1 MKEQNQLE
9 GQEAEMRYKSQM
21 EKIKKKGRADSRD
34 KSEKDRGTEMKPGTE
49 KAMFAEEKSE
59 EEMEQELETLLNQ
72 PQEQKKKRRSPL
84 AAVKNIR
91 NWSPKKKKCGA
102 AVLAVAAAV
111 LVLRALA
118 GGKSSAPAV
127 ASMPLERGDVVSTLS
142 LTGPISGTDSADV
155 VSNLHAEVLE
165 IRVKEGDRVEKGQV
179 LAVLDRTDAQKEVDI
194 AQNSYELAVSEY
206 NENIRDT
213 RNGYEK
219 AVHCRI
225 NARNGADLIKIMTT
239 GGVFSQ
245 GDKATPHSH
254 FSQEEIRAAVEEAEN
269 MGSYV
274 STHAQAT
281 RGIKMALKN
290 GVKCIE
296 HGFYLDEECI
306 ELMVKNDC
314 YLVPTLA
321 IMHASKLYF
330 QEKEGVLPYLKEKT
344 EKSYEAHYRSLEM
357 ARKAR
362 ITVGVGCDFL
372 GDAAFGCPYSEA
384 TLELERLCVAGY
396 TPMEVITMAT
406 KVNARLLQME
416 DQLGTLETG
425 KLADVLLVEGRPDE
439 DIRVLRRSDHVKLV
453 VQDGR
458 IVKNAMPHT
467 AKA

>member
-1 MKEQNQLE
+1 MIVL
-9 GQEAEMRYKSQM
+9 
-21 EKIKKKGRADSRD
+21 KGRVLDGNGGAPL
-34 KSEKDRGTEMKPGTE
+34 EKGAVVLEDNRIRLVCRQSQLPDDP
-49 KAMFAEEKSE
+49 AAEVY
-59 EEMEQELETLLNQ
+59 ELENGTIMPGLIDAHVHMGWGSATAVDWISMT
-72 PQEQKKKRRSPL
+72 PQLSM
-84 AAVKNIR
+84 A
-91 NWSPKKKKCGA
+91 
-102 AVLAVAAAV
+102 
-111 LVLRALA
+111 RALRDMA
-118 GGKSSAPAV
+118 QLRQQGYTAFRDLGSDVLLMRPAV
-127 ASMPLERGDVVSTLS
+127 AEGLLDVPRIFGAGRIISQIGGHGDVYQKLS
-142 LTGPISGTDSADV
+142 LEASQRAYSPAFIVNGVD
-155 VSNLHAEVLE
+155 EV
-165 IRVKEGDRVEKGQV
+165 RR
-179 LAVLDRTDAQKEVDI
+179 A
-194 AQNSYELAVSEY
+194 
-206 NENIRDT
+206 
-213 RNGYEK
+213 
-219 AVHCRI
+219 CRI

-330 QEKEGVLPYLKEKT
+330 QGKEGVLPYLKEKT

-372 GDAAFGCPYSEA
+372 GDAAFGCSYSEA

-416 DQLGTLETG
+416 DQLGTLESG
-425 KLADVLLVEGRPDE
+425 KLADVLLVDGKPDE

-453 VQDGR
+453 IQDGR

>member
-1 MKEQNQLE
+1 MIVL
-9 GQEAEMRYKSQM
+9 
-21 EKIKKKGRADSRD
+21 KGRVLDGNGGAPIEKGAVVLEDDRIRLVCRQ
-34 KSEKDRGTEMKPGTE
+34 SELPDDPT
-49 KAMFAEEKSE
+49 AEVY
-59 EEMEQELETLLNQ
+59 ELEDGTIMPGLIDAHVHMGWGSATAVDWISMT
-72 PQEQKKKRRSPL
+72 PQLSM
-84 AAVKNIR
+84 A
-91 NWSPKKKKCGA
+91 
-102 AVLAVAAAV
+102 
-111 LVLRALA
+111 RALRDMA
-118 GGKSSAPAV
+118 QLRQQGYTAFRDLGSDVLLMRPAV
-127 ASMPLERGDVVSTLS
+127 AEGLLDVPRIFGAGRIISQIGGHGDVYQKLS
-142 LTGPISGTDSADV
+142 LEASQRAYSPAFIVNGVD
-155 VSNLHAEVLE
+155 EV
-165 IRVKEGDRVEKGQV
+165 RR
-179 LAVLDRTDAQKEVDI
+179 A
-194 AQNSYELAVSEY
+194 
-206 NENIRDT
+206 
-213 RNGYEK
+213 
-219 AVHCRI
+219 CRI

-330 QEKEGVLPYLKEKT
+330 QGKEGVLPYLKEKT
-344 EKSYEAHYRSLEM
+344 ERSYEAHYRSLEM
-357 ARKAR
+357 ARKAH

-372 GDAAFGCPYSEA
+372 GDAAFGCSYSEA

>member
-1 MKEQNQLE
+1 MIVL
-9 GQEAEMRYKSQM
+9 
-21 EKIKKKGRADSRD
+21 KGRVLDGNGGAPIEKGAVVLEDDRIRLVCRQ
-34 KSEKDRGTEMKPGTE
+34 SELPDDPT
-49 KAMFAEEKSE
+49 AEVY
-59 EEMEQELETLLNQ
+59 ELEDGTIMPGLIDAHVHMGWGSATAVDWISMT
-72 PQEQKKKRRSPL
+72 PQLSM
-84 AAVKNIR
+84 A
-91 NWSPKKKKCGA
+91 
-102 AVLAVAAAV
+102 
-111 LVLRALA
+111 RALRDMA
-118 GGKSSAPAV
+118 QLRQQGYTAFRDLGSDVLLMRPAV
-127 ASMPLERGDVVSTLS
+127 AEGLLDVPRIFGAGRIISQIGGHGDVYQKLS
-142 LTGPISGTDSADV
+142 LEASQRAYSPAFIVNGVD
-155 VSNLHAEVLE
+155 EV
-165 IRVKEGDRVEKGQV
+165 RR
-179 LAVLDRTDAQKEVDI
+179 A
-194 AQNSYELAVSEY
+194 
-206 NENIRDT
+206 
-213 RNGYEK
+213 
-219 AVHCRI
+219 CRI

-330 QEKEGVLPYLKEKT
+330 QGKEGVLPYLKEKT
-344 EKSYEAHYRSLEM
+344 ERSYEAHYRSLEM

-372 GDAAFGCPYSEA
+372 GDAAFGCSYSEA

-416 DQLGTLETG
+416 DQLGTLESG
-425 KLADVLLVEGRPDE
+425 KLADVLLVDGKPDE

-453 VQDGR
+453 IQDGR

>member
-1 MKEQNQLE
+1 MIVL
-9 GQEAEMRYKSQM
+9 
-21 EKIKKKGRADSRD
+21 KGRVLDGNGGAPIEKGAVVLEDNRIRLVCQQSELPDDS
-34 KSEKDRGTEMKPGTE
+34 T
-49 KAMFAEEKSE
+49 AEVY
-59 EEMEQELETLLNQ
+59 ELENGTIMPGLIDAHVHMGWGSATAVDWISMT
-72 PQEQKKKRRSPL
+72 PQLSM
-84 AAVKNIR
+84 A
-91 NWSPKKKKCGA
+91 
-102 AVLAVAAAV
+102 
-111 LVLRALA
+111 RALRDMA
-118 GGKSSAPAV
+118 QLRQQGYTAFRDLGSDVLLMRPAV
-127 ASMPLERGDVVSTLS
+127 AEGLLDVPRIFGAGRIISQIGGHGDVYQKLS
-142 LTGPISGTDSADV
+142 LEASQRAYSPAFIVNGVD
-155 VSNLHAEVLE
+155 EV
-165 IRVKEGDRVEKGQV
+165 RR
-179 LAVLDRTDAQKEVDI
+179 A
-194 AQNSYELAVSEY
+194 
-206 NENIRDT
+206 
-213 RNGYEK
+213 
-219 AVHCRI
+219 CRI

-314 YLVPTLA
+314 YLVQTLA

-330 QEKEGVLPYLKEKT
+330 QGKEGVLPYLKEKT

-357 ARKAR
+357 ARKAH

-416 DQLGTLETG
+416 DQLGTLESG
-425 KLADVLLVEGRPDE
+425 KLADVLLVDGKPDE

-453 VQDGR
+453 IQDGR

>member
-1 MKEQNQLE
+1 VVDGNGGAPIEKGAVVLEDNRIRLVCRQNQLPDDPT
-9 GQEAEMRYKSQM
+9 AEVY
-21 EKIKKKGRADSRD
+21 
-34 KSEKDRGTEMKPGTE
+34 
-49 KAMFAEEKSE
+49 
-59 EEMEQELETLLNQ
+59 ELEDGTIMPGLIDAHVHMGWGSATAVDWISMT
-72 PQEQKKKRRSPL
+72 PQLSM
-84 AAVKNIR
+84 A
-91 NWSPKKKKCGA
+91 
-102 AVLAVAAAV
+102 
-111 LVLRALA
+111 RALRDMA
-118 GGKSSAPAV
+118 QLRQQGYTAFRDLGSDVLLMRPAV
-127 ASMPLERGDVVSTLS
+127 AEGLLDVPRIFGAGRIISQIGGHGDVYQKLS
-142 LTGPISGTDSADV
+142 LEASQRAYSPAFIVNGVD
-155 VSNLHAEVLE
+155 EV
-165 IRVKEGDRVEKGQV
+165 RR
-179 LAVLDRTDAQKEVDI
+179 A
-194 AQNSYELAVSEY
+194 
-206 NENIRDT
+206 
-213 RNGYEK
+213 
-219 AVHCRI
+219 CRI

-330 QEKEGVLPYLKEKT
+330 QGKEGVLPYLKEKT
-344 EKSYEAHYRSLEM
+344 ERSYEAHYRSLEM
-357 ARKAR
+357 ARKAH

-439 DIRVLRRSDHVKLV
+439 DIRVVRGSDHVKLV

-458 IVKNAMPHT
+458 IVKNAMPHR

>member
-1 MKEQNQLE
+1 MIVL
-9 GQEAEMRYKSQM
+9 
-21 EKIKKKGRADSRD
+21 KGRVLDGNGGAPIEKGAVVLEDNRIRLVCRQ
-34 KSEKDRGTEMKPGTE
+34 SELPDNPT
-49 KAMFAEEKSE
+49 AEVY
-59 EEMEQELETLLNQ
+59 ELEDGTIMPGLIDAHVHMGWGSATAVDWISMT
-72 PQEQKKKRRSPL
+72 PQLSM
-84 AAVKNIR
+84 A
-91 NWSPKKKKCGA
+91 
-102 AVLAVAAAV
+102 
-111 LVLRALA
+111 RALRDMA
-118 GGKSSAPAV
+118 QLRQQGYTAFRDLGSDVLLMRPAV
-127 ASMPLERGDVVSTLS
+127 AEGLLDVPRIFGAGRIISQIGGHGDVYQKLS
-142 LTGPISGTDSADV
+142 LEASQRAYSPAFIVNGVD
-155 VSNLHAEVLE
+155 EV
-165 IRVKEGDRVEKGQV
+165 RR
-179 LAVLDRTDAQKEVDI
+179 A
-194 AQNSYELAVSEY
+194 
-206 NENIRDT
+206 
-213 RNGYEK
+213 
-219 AVHCRI
+219 CRI

-330 QEKEGVLPYLKEKT
+330 QGKEGVLPYLKEKT

-372 GDAAFGCPYSEA
+372 GDAAFGCSYSEA

-416 DQLGTLETG
+416 DQLGTLESG
-425 KLADVLLVEGRPDE
+425 KLADVLLVDGKPDE

-453 VQDGR
+453 IQDGR

>member
-1 MKEQNQLE
+1 MIVL
-9 GQEAEMRYKSQM
+9 
-21 EKIKKKGRADSRD
+21 KGRVLDGNGGAPIEKGAVVLEDNRIRLVCRQ
-34 KSEKDRGTEMKPGTE
+34 SELPDDPT
-49 KAMFAEEKSE
+49 AEVY
-59 EEMEQELETLLNQ
+59 ELEDGTIMPGLIDAHVHMGWGSATAVDWISMT
-72 PQEQKKKRRSPL
+72 PQLSM
-84 AAVKNIR
+84 A
-91 NWSPKKKKCGA
+91 
-102 AVLAVAAAV
+102 
-111 LVLRALA
+111 RALRDMA
-118 GGKSSAPAV
+118 QLRQQGYTAFRDLGSDVLLMRPAV
-127 ASMPLERGDVVSTLS
+127 AEGLLDVPRIFGAGRIISQIGGHGDVYQKLS
-142 LTGPISGTDSADV
+142 LEASQRAYSPAFIVNGVD
-155 VSNLHAEVLE
+155 EV
-165 IRVKEGDRVEKGQV
+165 RR
-179 LAVLDRTDAQKEVDI
+179 A
-194 AQNSYELAVSEY
+194 
-206 NENIRDT
+206 
-213 RNGYEK
+213 
-219 AVHCRI
+219 CRI

-330 QEKEGVLPYLKEKT
+330 QGKEGVLPYLKEKT
-344 EKSYEAHYRSLEM
+344 ERSYEAHYRSLEM
-357 ARKAR
+357 ARKAH
-362 ITVGVGCDFL
+362 ITMGVGCDFL

-396 TPMEVITMAT
+396 MPMEVITMAT

-458 IVKNAMPHT
+458 IVKNAMQHT

>member
-1 MKEQNQLE
+1 MIVL
-9 GQEAEMRYKSQM
+9 
-21 EKIKKKGRADSRD
+21 KGRVLDGNGGAPIEKGAVVLEDNRIRLVCQQSELPDDS
-34 KSEKDRGTEMKPGTE
+34 T
-49 KAMFAEEKSE
+49 AEVY
-59 EEMEQELETLLNQ
+59 ELENGTIMPGLIDAHVHMGWGSATAVDWISMT
-72 PQEQKKKRRSPL
+72 PQLSM
-84 AAVKNIR
+84 A
-91 NWSPKKKKCGA
+91 
-102 AVLAVAAAV
+102 
-111 LVLRALA
+111 RALRDMA
-118 GGKSSAPAV
+118 QLRQQGYTAFRDLGSDVLLMRPAV
-127 ASMPLERGDVVSTLS
+127 AEGLLDVPRIFGAGRIISQIGGHGDVYQKLS
-142 LTGPISGTDSADV
+142 LEASQRAYSPAFIVNGVD
-155 VSNLHAEVLE
+155 EV
-165 IRVKEGDRVEKGQV
+165 RR
-179 LAVLDRTDAQKEVDI
+179 A
-194 AQNSYELAVSEY
+194 
-206 NENIRDT
+206 
-213 RNGYEK
+213 
-219 AVHCRI
+219 CRI

-330 QEKEGVLPYLKEKT
+330 QGKEGVLPYLKEKT

-372 GDAAFGCPYSEA
+372 GDAAFGCSYSEA

-416 DQLGTLETG
+416 DQLGTLESG
-425 KLADVLLVEGRPDE
+425 KLADVLLVDGKPDE

-453 VQDGR
+453 IQDGR

>member
-1 MKEQNQLE
+1 MIVL
-9 GQEAEMRYKSQM
+9 
-21 EKIKKKGRADSRD
+21 KGRVLDGNGGAPI
-34 KSEKDRGTEMKPGTE
+34 EKGAVVLEDNRIRLVCQQSQLPDNPT
-49 KAMFAEEKSE
+49 AEVY
-59 EEMEQELETLLNQ
+59 ELENGTIMPGLIDAHVHMGWGSATAVDWISMT
-72 PQEQKKKRRSPL
+72 PQLSM
-84 AAVKNIR
+84 A
-91 NWSPKKKKCGA
+91 
-102 AVLAVAAAV
+102 
-111 LVLRALA
+111 RALRDMA
-118 GGKSSAPAV
+118 QLRQQGYTAFRDLGSDVLLMRPAV
-127 ASMPLERGDVVSTLS
+127 AEGLLDVPRIFGAGRIISQIGGHGDVYQKLS
-142 LTGPISGTDSADV
+142 LEASQRAYSPAFIVNGVD
-155 VSNLHAEVLE
+155 EV
-165 IRVKEGDRVEKGQV
+165 RR
-179 LAVLDRTDAQKEVDI
+179 A
-194 AQNSYELAVSEY
+194 
-206 NENIRDT
+206 
-213 RNGYEK
+213 
-219 AVHCRI
+219 CRI

-306 ELMVKNDC
+306 ELMVKNGC

-330 QEKEGVLPYLKEKT
+330 QGKEGVLPYLKEKT

-357 ARKAR
+357 ARKAH

>member
-1 MKEQNQLE
+1 MIVL
-9 GQEAEMRYKSQM
+9 
-21 EKIKKKGRADSRD
+21 KGRVLDGNGGAPIEKGAVVLEDNRIRLVCQQ
-34 KSEKDRGTEMKPGTE
+34 SELPDDP
-49 KAMFAEEKSE
+49 AAEVY
-59 EEMEQELETLLNQ
+59 ELENGTIMPGLIDAHVHMGWGSATAVDWISMT
-72 PQEQKKKRRSPL
+72 PQLSM
-84 AAVKNIR
+84 A
-91 NWSPKKKKCGA
+91 
-102 AVLAVAAAV
+102 
-111 LVLRALA
+111 RALRDMA
-118 GGKSSAPAV
+118 QLRQQGYTAFRDLGSDVLLMRPAV
-127 ASMPLERGDVVSTLS
+127 AEGLLDVPRIFGAGRIISQIGGHGDVYQKLS
-142 LTGPISGTDSADV
+142 LEASQRAYSPAFIVNG
-155 VSNLHAEVLE
+155 
-165 IRVKEGDRVEKGQV
+165 
-179 LAVLDRTDAQKEVDI
+179 VDE
-194 AQNSYELAVSEY
+194 ARRA
-206 NENIRDT
+206 
-213 RNGYEK
+213 
-219 AVHCRI
+219 CRI

-330 QEKEGVLPYLKEKT
+330 QGKEGVLPYLKEKT

-372 GDAAFGCPYSEA
+372 GDAAFGCSYSEA

-416 DQLGTLETG
+416 DQLGTLESG
-425 KLADVLLVEGRPDE
+425 KLADVLLVDGKPDE

-453 VQDGR
+453 IQDGR

>member
-1 MKEQNQLE
+1 MIVL
-9 GQEAEMRYKSQM
+9 
-21 EKIKKKGRADSRD
+21 KGRVLDGNGGA
-34 KSEKDRGTEMKPGTE
+34 PTE
-49 KAMFAEEKSE
+49 KGAVVLEDDRIRLVCRQSELPDDPTAEVY
-59 EEMEQELETLLNQ
+59 ELEDGTIMPGLIDAHVHMGWGSATAVDWISMT
-72 PQEQKKKRRSPL
+72 PQLSM
-84 AAVKNIR
+84 A
-91 NWSPKKKKCGA
+91 
-102 AVLAVAAAV
+102 
-111 LVLRALA
+111 RALRDMA
-118 GGKSSAPAV
+118 QLRQQGYTAFRDLGSDVLLMRPAV
-127 ASMPLERGDVVSTLS
+127 AEGLLDVPRIFGAGRIISQIGGHGDVYQKLS
-142 LTGPISGTDSADV
+142 LEASQRAYSPAFIVNGVD
-155 VSNLHAEVLE
+155 EV
-165 IRVKEGDRVEKGQV
+165 RR
-179 LAVLDRTDAQKEVDI
+179 A
-194 AQNSYELAVSEY
+194 
-206 NENIRDT
+206 
-213 RNGYEK
+213 
-219 AVHCRI
+219 CRI

-330 QEKEGVLPYLKEKT
+330 QGKEGVLPYLKEKT

-357 ARKAR
+357 ARKAH

-467 AKA
+467 AEA

>member
-1 MKEQNQLE
+1 MIVL
-9 GQEAEMRYKSQM
+9 
-21 EKIKKKGRADSRD
+21 KGRVLDGNGGAPI
-34 KSEKDRGTEMKPGTE
+34 EKGAVVLEDNRIRLACRQSQLPDDP
-49 KAMFAEEKSE
+49 AAEVY
-59 EEMEQELETLLNQ
+59 ELENGTIMPGLIDAHVHMGWGSATAVDWISMT
-72 PQEQKKKRRSPL
+72 PQLSM
-84 AAVKNIR
+84 A
-91 NWSPKKKKCGA
+91 
-102 AVLAVAAAV
+102 
-111 LVLRALA
+111 RALRDMA
-118 GGKSSAPAV
+118 QLRQQGYTAFRDLGSDVLLMRPAV
-127 ASMPLERGDVVSTLS
+127 AEGLLDVPRIFGAGRIISQIGGHGDVYQKLS
-142 LTGPISGTDSADV
+142 LEASQRAYSPAFIVNGVD
-155 VSNLHAEVLE
+155 EV
-165 IRVKEGDRVEKGQV
+165 RR
-179 LAVLDRTDAQKEVDI
+179 A
-194 AQNSYELAVSEY
+194 
-206 NENIRDT
+206 
-213 RNGYEK
+213 
-219 AVHCRI
+219 CRI

-330 QEKEGVLPYLKEKT
+330 QGKEGVLPYLKEKT

-372 GDAAFGCPYSEA
+372 GDAAFGCSYSEA

-416 DQLGTLETG
+416 DQLGTLESG
-425 KLADVLLVEGRPDE
+425 KLADVLLVDGKPDE

-453 VQDGR
+453 IQDGR

>member
-1 MKEQNQLE
+1 MIVL
-9 GQEAEMRYKSQM
+9 
-21 EKIKKKGRADSRD
+21 KGRVLDGNGGAPIEKGAVVLEDDRIRLVCRQ
-34 KSEKDRGTEMKPGTE
+34 SELPDDPT
-49 KAMFAEEKSE
+49 AEVY
-59 EEMEQELETLLNQ
+59 ELEDGTIMPGLIDAHVHMGWGSATAVDWISMT
-72 PQEQKKKRRSPL
+72 PQLSM
-84 AAVKNIR
+84 A
-91 NWSPKKKKCGA
+91 
-102 AVLAVAAAV
+102 
-111 LVLRALA
+111 RALRDMA
-118 GGKSSAPAV
+118 QLRQQGYTAFRDLGSDVLLMRPAV
-127 ASMPLERGDVVSTLS
+127 AEGLLDVPRIFGAGRIISQIGGHGDVYQKLS
-142 LTGPISGTDSADV
+142 LEASQRAYSPAFIVNGVD
-155 VSNLHAEVLE
+155 EV
-165 IRVKEGDRVEKGQV
+165 RR
-179 LAVLDRTDAQKEVDI
+179 A
-194 AQNSYELAVSEY
+194 
-206 NENIRDT
+206 
-213 RNGYEK
+213 
-219 AVHCRI
+219 CRI

-330 QEKEGVLPYLKEKT
+330 QGKEGVLPYLKEKT
-344 EKSYEAHYRSLEM
+344 ERSYEAHYRSLEM
-357 ARKAR
+357 ARKAH

-372 GDAAFGCPYSEA
+372 GDAAFGCPCSEA

>member
-1 MKEQNQLE
+1 MIVL
-9 GQEAEMRYKSQM
+9 
-21 EKIKKKGRADSRD
+21 KGRVLDGNGGAPIEKGAVVLEDDRIRLVCRQ
-34 KSEKDRGTEMKPGTE
+34 SELPDDPT
-49 KAMFAEEKSE
+49 AEVY
-59 EEMEQELETLLNQ
+59 ELEDGTIMPGLIDAHVHMGWGSATAVDWISMTPQLSMARALRDMAQLRQQGYTAFRDLGSDVLLM
-72 PQEQKKKRRSPL
+72 RS
-84 AAVKNIR
+84 
-91 NWSPKKKKCGA
+91 
-102 AVLAVAAAV
+102 AVAEGLLDV
-111 LVLRALA
+111 PRIFGA
-118 GGKSSAPAV
+118 GRIISQIGGH
-127 ASMPLERGDVVSTLS
+127 GDVYQKLS
-142 LTGPISGTDSADV
+142 LEASQRAYSPAFIVNGVD
-155 VSNLHAEVLE
+155 EV
-165 IRVKEGDRVEKGQV
+165 RR
-179 LAVLDRTDAQKEVDI
+179 A
-194 AQNSYELAVSEY
+194 
-206 NENIRDT
+206 
-213 RNGYEK
+213 
-219 AVHCRI
+219 CRI

-330 QEKEGVLPYLKEKT
+330 QGKEGVLPYLKEKT
-344 EKSYEAHYRSLEM
+344 ERSYEAHYRSLEM
-357 ARKAR
+357 ARKAH

-467 AKA
+467 AEA

>member
-1 MKEQNQLE
+1 MIVLKGRVLDGNGGAPIEKGAVVLEDNRIRLVCRQNQLPDDPT
-9 GQEAEMRYKSQM
+9 AEVY
-21 EKIKKKGRADSRD
+21 
-34 KSEKDRGTEMKPGTE
+34 
-49 KAMFAEEKSE
+49 
-59 EEMEQELETLLNQ
+59 ELEDGTIMPGLIDAHVHMGWGSATAVDWISMT
-72 PQEQKKKRRSPL
+72 PQLSM
-84 AAVKNIR
+84 A
-91 NWSPKKKKCGA
+91 
-102 AVLAVAAAV
+102 
-111 LVLRALA
+111 RALRDMA
-118 GGKSSAPAV
+118 QLRQQGYTAFRDLGSDVLLMRPAV
-127 ASMPLERGDVVSTLS
+127 AEGLLDVPRIFGAGRIISQIGGHGDVYQKLS
-142 LTGPISGTDSADV
+142 LEASQGAYSPAFIVNGVD
-155 VSNLHAEVLE
+155 EV
-165 IRVKEGDRVEKGQV
+165 RR
-179 LAVLDRTDAQKEVDI
+179 A
-194 AQNSYELAVSEY
+194 
-206 NENIRDT
+206 
-213 RNGYEK
+213 
-219 AVHCRI
+219 CRI

-330 QEKEGVLPYLKEKT
+330 QGKEGVLPYLKEKT
-344 EKSYEAHYRSLEM
+344 ERSYEAHYRSLEM
-357 ARKAR
+357 ARKAH

>member
-1 MKEQNQLE
+1 MIVL
-9 GQEAEMRYKSQM
+9 
-21 EKIKKKGRADSRD
+21 KGRVLDGNGGAPIEKGAVVLEDNRIRLVCQQSELPDDS
-34 KSEKDRGTEMKPGTE
+34 T
-49 KAMFAEEKSE
+49 AEVY
-59 EEMEQELETLLNQ
+59 ELENGTIMPGLIDAHVHMGWGSATAVDWISMT
-72 PQEQKKKRRSPL
+72 PQLSM
-84 AAVKNIR
+84 A
-91 NWSPKKKKCGA
+91 
-102 AVLAVAAAV
+102 
-111 LVLRALA
+111 RALRDMA
-118 GGKSSAPAV
+118 QLRQQGYTAFRDLGSDVLLMRPAV
-127 ASMPLERGDVVSTLS
+127 AEGLLDVPRIFGAGRIISQIGGHGDVYQKLS
-142 LTGPISGTDSADV
+142 LEASQRAYSPAFIVNGVD
-155 VSNLHAEVLE
+155 EV
-165 IRVKEGDRVEKGQV
+165 RR
-179 LAVLDRTDAQKEVDI
+179 A
-194 AQNSYELAVSEY
+194 
-206 NENIRDT
+206 
-213 RNGYEK
+213 
-219 AVHCRI
+219 CRI

-357 ARKAR
+357 ARKAH

>member
-1 MKEQNQLE
+1 MIVL
-9 GQEAEMRYKSQM
+9 
-21 EKIKKKGRADSRD
+21 KGRVLDGNGGAPI
-34 KSEKDRGTEMKPGTE
+34 EKGAVVLEDNRIRLVCQQSQLPDDPT
-49 KAMFAEEKSE
+49 AEVY
-59 EEMEQELETLLNQ
+59 ELEDGTIMPGLIDAHVHMGWGSATAVDWISMT
-72 PQEQKKKRRSPL
+72 PQLSM
-84 AAVKNIR
+84 A
-91 NWSPKKKKCGA
+91 
-102 AVLAVAAAV
+102 
-111 LVLRALA
+111 RALRDMA
-118 GGKSSAPAV
+118 QLRQQGYTAFRDLGSDVLLMRPAV
-127 ASMPLERGDVVSTLS
+127 AEGLLDVPRIFGAGRIISQIGGHGDVYQKLS
-142 LTGPISGTDSADV
+142 LEASQRAYSPAFIVNGVD
-155 VSNLHAEVLE
+155 EV
-165 IRVKEGDRVEKGQV
+165 RR
-179 LAVLDRTDAQKEVDI
+179 A
-194 AQNSYELAVSEY
+194 
-206 NENIRDT
+206 
-213 RNGYEK
+213 
-219 AVHCRI
+219 CRI

-330 QEKEGVLPYLKEKT
+330 QGKEGVLPYLKEKT

-357 ARKAR
+357 ARKAH

-384 TLELERLCVAGY
+384 MLELERLCVAGY

-425 KLADVLLVEGRPDE
+425 KLADVLLVDGKPDE

-453 VQDGR
+453 IQDGR

>member
-1 MKEQNQLE
+1 MIVLKGRVLDGNGGAPIEKGAVVLEDNRIRLVCRQNQLPDDPT
-9 GQEAEMRYKSQM
+9 AEVY
-21 EKIKKKGRADSRD
+21 
-34 KSEKDRGTEMKPGTE
+34 
-49 KAMFAEEKSE
+49 
-59 EEMEQELETLLNQ
+59 ELEDGTIMPGLIDAHVHMGWGSATAVDWISMT
-72 PQEQKKKRRSPL
+72 PQLSM
-84 AAVKNIR
+84 A
-91 NWSPKKKKCGA
+91 
-102 AVLAVAAAV
+102 
-111 LVLRALA
+111 RALRDMA
-118 GGKSSAPAV
+118 QLRQQGYTAFRDLGSDVLLMRPAV
-127 ASMPLERGDVVSTLS
+127 AERLLDVPRIFGAGRIISQIGGHGDVYQKLS
-142 LTGPISGTDSADV
+142 LEASQRAYSPAFIVNGVD
-155 VSNLHAEVLE
+155 EV
-165 IRVKEGDRVEKGQV
+165 RR
-179 LAVLDRTDAQKEVDI
+179 A
-194 AQNSYELAVSEY
+194 
-206 NENIRDT
+206 
-213 RNGYEK
+213 
-219 AVHCRI
+219 CRI

-330 QEKEGVLPYLKEKT
+330 QGKEGVLPYLKEKT
-344 EKSYEAHYRSLEM
+344 ERSYEAHYRSLEM
-357 ARKAR
+357 ARKAH

>member
-1 MKEQNQLE
+1 MIVLKGRVLDGNGGAPIEKGAVVLEDNRIRLVCRQNQLPDDPT
-9 GQEAEMRYKSQM
+9 AEVY
-21 EKIKKKGRADSRD
+21 
-34 KSEKDRGTEMKPGTE
+34 
-49 KAMFAEEKSE
+49 
-59 EEMEQELETLLNQ
+59 ELEDGTIMPGLIDAHVHMGWGSATAVDWISMT
-72 PQEQKKKRRSPL
+72 PQLSM
-84 AAVKNIR
+84 A
-91 NWSPKKKKCGA
+91 
-102 AVLAVAAAV
+102 
-111 LVLRALA
+111 RALRDMA
-118 GGKSSAPAV
+118 QLRQQGYTAFRDLGSDVLLMRPAV
-127 ASMPLERGDVVSTLS
+127 AEGLLDVPRIFGAGRIISQIGGHGDVYQKLS
-142 LTGPISGTDSADV
+142 LEASQRAYSPAFIVNGVD
-155 VSNLHAEVLE
+155 EV
-165 IRVKEGDRVEKGQV
+165 RR
-179 LAVLDRTDAQKEVDI
+179 A
-194 AQNSYELAVSEY
+194 
-206 NENIRDT
+206 
-213 RNGYEK
+213 
-219 AVHCRI
+219 CRI

-330 QEKEGVLPYLKEKT
+330 QGKEGVLPYLKEKT
-344 EKSYEAHYRSLEM
+344 ERSYEAHYRSLEM
-357 ARKAR
+357 ARKAH

-467 AKA
+467 AEA

>member
-1 MKEQNQLE
+1 MIVLKGRVLDGNGGAPIEKGAVVLEDNRIRLVCRQNQLPDAP
-9 GQEAEMRYKSQM
+9 GAEVY
-21 EKIKKKGRADSRD
+21 
-34 KSEKDRGTEMKPGTE
+34 
-49 KAMFAEEKSE
+49 
-59 EEMEQELETLLNQ
+59 ELEDGTIMPGLIDAHVHMGWGSATAVDWISMT
-72 PQEQKKKRRSPL
+72 PQLSM
-84 AAVKNIR
+84 A
-91 NWSPKKKKCGA
+91 
-102 AVLAVAAAV
+102 
-111 LVLRALA
+111 RALRDMAQLRQQGYTAFRDLGSDVLLMRPTVAEGLLDVPRIFGA
-118 GGKSSAPAV
+118 GRIISQIGGH
-127 ASMPLERGDVVSTLS
+127 GDVYQKLS
-142 LTGPISGTDSADV
+142 LEASQRAYSPAFIVNGVD
-155 VSNLHAEVLE
+155 EV
-165 IRVKEGDRVEKGQV
+165 RR
-179 LAVLDRTDAQKEVDI
+179 A
-194 AQNSYELAVSEY
+194 
-206 NENIRDT
+206 
-213 RNGYEK
+213 
-219 AVHCRI
+219 CRI

-330 QEKEGVLPYLKEKT
+330 QGKEGVLPYLKEKT
-344 EKSYEAHYRSLEM
+344 ERSYEAHYRSLEM
-357 ARKAR
+357 ARKAH

>member
-1 MKEQNQLE
+1 MIVL
-9 GQEAEMRYKSQM
+9 
-21 EKIKKKGRADSRD
+21 KGRVLDGNGGA
-34 KSEKDRGTEMKPGTE
+34 PTE
-49 KAMFAEEKSE
+49 KGAVVLEDNRIRLVCRQSELPDDPTAEVY
-59 EEMEQELETLLNQ
+59 ELEDGTIMPGLIDAHVHMGWGSATAVDWISMT
-72 PQEQKKKRRSPL
+72 PQLSM
-84 AAVKNIR
+84 A
-91 NWSPKKKKCGA
+91 
-102 AVLAVAAAV
+102 
-111 LVLRALA
+111 RALRDMA
-118 GGKSSAPAV
+118 QLRQQGYTAFRDLGSDVLLMRPAV
-127 ASMPLERGDVVSTLS
+127 AEGLLDVPRIFGAGRIISQIGGHGDVYQKLS
-142 LTGPISGTDSADV
+142 LEASQQAYSPAFIVNGVD
-155 VSNLHAEVLE
+155 EV
-165 IRVKEGDRVEKGQV
+165 RR
-179 LAVLDRTDAQKEVDI
+179 A
-194 AQNSYELAVSEY
+194 
-206 NENIRDT
+206 
-213 RNGYEK
+213 
-219 AVHCRI
+219 CRI

-330 QEKEGVLPYLKEKT
+330 QGKEGVLPYLKEKT
-344 EKSYEAHYRSLEM
+344 ERSYEAHYRSLEM
-357 ARKAR
+357 ARKAH

-372 GDAAFGCPYSEA
+372 GDAAFGCPYSKA

>member
-1 MKEQNQLE
+1 MIVL
-9 GQEAEMRYKSQM
+9 
-21 EKIKKKGRADSRD
+21 KGRVLDGNGGAPI
-34 KSEKDRGTEMKPGTE
+34 EKGAVVLEDNRIRLVCQQSQLPDDPT
-49 KAMFAEEKSE
+49 AEVY
-59 EEMEQELETLLNQ
+59 ELEDGTIMPGLIDAHVHMGWGSATAVDWISMT
-72 PQEQKKKRRSPL
+72 PQLSM
-84 AAVKNIR
+84 A
-91 NWSPKKKKCGA
+91 
-102 AVLAVAAAV
+102 
-111 LVLRALA
+111 RALRDMA
-118 GGKSSAPAV
+118 QLRQQGYTAFRDLGSDVLLMRPAV
-127 ASMPLERGDVVSTLS
+127 AEGLLDVPRIFGAGRIISQIGGHGDVYQKLS
-142 LTGPISGTDSADV
+142 LEASQRAYSPAFIVNGVD
-155 VSNLHAEVLE
+155 EV
-165 IRVKEGDRVEKGQV
+165 RR
-179 LAVLDRTDAQKEVDI
+179 A
-194 AQNSYELAVSEY
+194 
-206 NENIRDT
+206 
-213 RNGYEK
+213 
-219 AVHCRI
+219 CRI

-330 QEKEGVLPYLKEKT
+330 QGKEGVLPYLKEKT

-357 ARKAR
+357 ARKAH

-372 GDAAFGCPYSEA
+372 GDAAFGCSYSEA

-416 DQLGTLETG
+416 DQLGTLESG
-425 KLADVLLVEGRPDE
+425 KLADVLLVDGKPDE

-453 VQDGR
+453 IQDGR

>member
-1 MKEQNQLE
+1 MIVL
-9 GQEAEMRYKSQM
+9 
-21 EKIKKKGRADSRD
+21 KGRVLDGNGGAPI
-34 KSEKDRGTEMKPGTE
+34 EKGAVVLEDNRIRLICRQSQLPDDPT
-49 KAMFAEEKSE
+49 AEVY
-59 EEMEQELETLLNQ
+59 ELEDGTIMPGLIDAHVHMGWGSATAVDWISMTPQLSMARALRDMAQLRQQGYTAFRDLGSDVLLMR
-72 PQEQKKKRRSPL
+72 P
-84 AAVKNIR
+84 
-91 NWSPKKKKCGA
+91 
-102 AVLAVAAAV
+102 AAAEGLLDV
-111 LVLRALA
+111 PRIFGA
-118 GGKSSAPAV
+118 GRIISQIGGH
-127 ASMPLERGDVVSTLS
+127 GDVYQKLS
-142 LTGPISGTDSADV
+142 LEASQRAYSPAFIVNGVD
-155 VSNLHAEVLE
+155 EV
-165 IRVKEGDRVEKGQV
+165 RR
-179 LAVLDRTDAQKEVDI
+179 A
-194 AQNSYELAVSEY
+194 
-206 NENIRDT
+206 
-213 RNGYEK
+213 
-219 AVHCRI
+219 CRI

-330 QEKEGVLPYLKEKT
+330 QGKEGVLPYLKEKT
-344 EKSYEAHYRSLEM
+344 ERSYEAHYRSLEM

-416 DQLGTLETG
+416 DQLGTLESG
-425 KLADVLLVEGRPDE
+425 KLADVLLVDGKPDE

>member
-1 MKEQNQLE
+1 MIVL
-9 GQEAEMRYKSQM
+9 
-21 EKIKKKGRADSRD
+21 KGRVLDGNGGAPI
-34 KSEKDRGTEMKPGTE
+34 EKGAVVLEDDRIRLVCRQSGLPDDPT
-49 KAMFAEEKSE
+49 AEVY
-59 EEMEQELETLLNQ
+59 ELEDGTIMPGLIDAHVHMGWGSATAVDWISMT
-72 PQEQKKKRRSPL
+72 PQLSM
-84 AAVKNIR
+84 A
-91 NWSPKKKKCGA
+91 
-102 AVLAVAAAV
+102 
-111 LVLRALA
+111 RALRDMA
-118 GGKSSAPAV
+118 QLRQQGYTAFRDLGSDVLLMRPAV
-127 ASMPLERGDVVSTLS
+127 AEGLLDVPRIFGAGRIISQIGGHGDVYQKLS
-142 LTGPISGTDSADV
+142 LEASQRAYSPAFIVNGVD
-155 VSNLHAEVLE
+155 EV
-165 IRVKEGDRVEKGQV
+165 RR
-179 LAVLDRTDAQKEVDI
+179 A
-194 AQNSYELAVSEY
+194 
-206 NENIRDT
+206 
-213 RNGYEK
+213 
-219 AVHCRI
+219 CRI

-330 QEKEGVLPYLKEKT
+330 QGKEGVLPYLKEKT
-344 EKSYEAHYRSLEM
+344 ERSYEAHYRSLEM
-357 ARKAR
+357 ARKAH

-372 GDAAFGCPYSEA
+372 RDAAFGCPYSEA

>member
-1 MKEQNQLE
+1 MIVL
-9 GQEAEMRYKSQM
+9 
-21 EKIKKKGRADSRD
+21 KGRVLDGNGGAPIEKGAVVLEDDRIRLVCRQ
-34 KSEKDRGTEMKPGTE
+34 SELPDDPT
-49 KAMFAEEKSE
+49 AEVY
-59 EEMEQELETLLNQ
+59 ELEDGTIMPGLIDAHVHMGWGSATAVDWISMT
-72 PQEQKKKRRSPL
+72 PQLSM
-84 AAVKNIR
+84 A
-91 NWSPKKKKCGA
+91 
-102 AVLAVAAAV
+102 
-111 LVLRALA
+111 RALRDMA
-118 GGKSSAPAV
+118 QLRQQGYTAFRDLGSDVLLMRPAV
-127 ASMPLERGDVVSTLS
+127 AEGLLDVPRIFGAGRIISQIGGHGDVYQKLS
-142 LTGPISGTDSADV
+142 LEASQRAYSPAFIVNGVD
-155 VSNLHAEVLE
+155 EV
-165 IRVKEGDRVEKGQV
+165 RR
-179 LAVLDRTDAQKEVDI
+179 A
-194 AQNSYELAVSEY
+194 
-206 NENIRDT
+206 
-213 RNGYEK
+213 
-219 AVHCRI
+219 CRI

-330 QEKEGVLPYLKEKT
+330 QGKEGVLPYLKEKT
-344 EKSYEAHYRSLEM
+344 ERSYEAHYRSLEM
-357 ARKAR
+357 ARKAH

-384 TLELERLCVAGY
+384 ALELERLCVAGY

>member
-1 MKEQNQLE
+1 MIVL
-9 GQEAEMRYKSQM
+9 
-21 EKIKKKGRADSRD
+21 KGRVLDGNGGAPIEKGAVVLEDDRIRLVCRQ
-34 KSEKDRGTEMKPGTE
+34 SELPDDPT
-49 KAMFAEEKSE
+49 AEVY
-59 EEMEQELETLLNQ
+59 ELEDGTIMPGLIDAHVHMGWGSATAVDWISMT
-72 PQEQKKKRRSPL
+72 PQLSM
-84 AAVKNIR
+84 A
-91 NWSPKKKKCGA
+91 
-102 AVLAVAAAV
+102 
-111 LVLRALA
+111 RALRDMA
-118 GGKSSAPAV
+118 QLRQQGYTAFRDLGSDVLLMRPAV
-127 ASMPLERGDVVSTLS
+127 AEGLLDVPRIFGAGRIISQIGGHGDVYQKLS
-142 LTGPISGTDSADV
+142 LEASQRAYSPAFIVNGVD
-155 VSNLHAEVLE
+155 EV
-165 IRVKEGDRVEKGQV
+165 RR
-179 LAVLDRTDAQKEVDI
+179 A
-194 AQNSYELAVSEY
+194 
-206 NENIRDT
+206 
-213 RNGYEK
+213 
-219 AVHCRI
+219 CRI

-330 QEKEGVLPYLKEKT
+330 QGKEGVLPYLKEKT

-372 GDAAFGCPYSEA
+372 GDAAFGCSYSEA

-416 DQLGTLETG
+416 DQLGTLESG
-425 KLADVLLVEGRPDE
+425 KLADVLLVDGKPDE

-453 VQDGR
+453 IQDGR

>member
-1 MKEQNQLE
+1 MIVL
-9 GQEAEMRYKSQM
+9 
-21 EKIKKKGRADSRD
+21 KGRVLDGNGGA
-34 KSEKDRGTEMKPGTE
+34 PTE
-49 KAMFAEEKSE
+49 KGAVVLEDNRIRLVCRQSELPDDPTAEVY
-59 EEMEQELETLLNQ
+59 ELEDGTIMPGLIDAHVHMGWGSATAVDWISMT
-72 PQEQKKKRRSPL
+72 PQLSM
-84 AAVKNIR
+84 A
-91 NWSPKKKKCGA
+91 
-102 AVLAVAAAV
+102 
-111 LVLRALA
+111 RALRDMA
-118 GGKSSAPAV
+118 QLRQQGYTAFRDLGSDVLLMRPAV
-127 ASMPLERGDVVSTLS
+127 AEGLLDVPRIFGAGRIISQIGGHGDVYQKLS
-142 LTGPISGTDSADV
+142 LEASQRAYSPAFIVNGVD
-155 VSNLHAEVLE
+155 EV
-165 IRVKEGDRVEKGQV
+165 RR
-179 LAVLDRTDAQKEVDI
+179 A
-194 AQNSYELAVSEY
+194 
-206 NENIRDT
+206 
-213 RNGYEK
+213 
-219 AVHCRI
+219 CRI

-330 QEKEGVLPYLKEKT
+330 QGKEGVLPYLKEKT
-344 EKSYEAHYRSLEM
+344 ERSYEAHYRSLEM
-357 ARKAR
+357 ARKAH

-425 KLADVLLVEGRPDE
+425 KLADVLLVEGKPDE

-467 AKA
+467 VKA

>member
-1 MKEQNQLE
+1 MIVL
-9 GQEAEMRYKSQM
+9 
-21 EKIKKKGRADSRD
+21 KGRVLDGNGGAPIEKGAVVLEDDRIRLVCRQ
-34 KSEKDRGTEMKPGTE
+34 SELPDDPT
-49 KAMFAEEKSE
+49 AEVY
-59 EEMEQELETLLNQ
+59 ELEDGTIMPGLIDAHVHMGWGSATAVDWISMT
-72 PQEQKKKRRSPL
+72 PQLSM
-84 AAVKNIR
+84 A
-91 NWSPKKKKCGA
+91 
-102 AVLAVAAAV
+102 
-111 LVLRALA
+111 RALRDMA
-118 GGKSSAPAV
+118 QLRQQGYTAFRDLGSDVLLMRPAV
-127 ASMPLERGDVVSTLS
+127 AEGLLDVPRIFGAGRIISQIGGHGDVYQKLS
-142 LTGPISGTDSADV
+142 LEASQRAYSPAFIVNGVD
-155 VSNLHAEVLE
+155 EV
-165 IRVKEGDRVEKGQV
+165 RR
-179 LAVLDRTDAQKEVDI
+179 A
-194 AQNSYELAVSEY
+194 
-206 NENIRDT
+206 
-213 RNGYEK
+213 
-219 AVHCRI
+219 CRI

-330 QEKEGVLPYLKEKT
+330 QGKEGVLPYLKEKT
-344 EKSYEAHYRSLEM
+344 ERSYEVHYRSLEM
-357 ARKAR
+357 ARKDH

-425 KLADVLLVEGRPDE
+425 KLADVLLVEGKPDE

>member
-1 MKEQNQLE
+1 MIVL
-9 GQEAEMRYKSQM
+9 
-21 EKIKKKGRADSRD
+21 KGRVLDGNGGAPI
-34 KSEKDRGTEMKPGTE
+34 EKGAVVLEDNRIRLVCQQSQLPDDPT
-49 KAMFAEEKSE
+49 AEVY
-59 EEMEQELETLLNQ
+59 ELENGTIMPGLIDAHVHMGWGSATAVDWISMT
-72 PQEQKKKRRSPL
+72 PQLSM
-84 AAVKNIR
+84 A
-91 NWSPKKKKCGA
+91 
-102 AVLAVAAAV
+102 
-111 LVLRALA
+111 RALRDMA
-118 GGKSSAPAV
+118 QLRQQGYTAFRDLGSDVLLMRPAV
-127 ASMPLERGDVVSTLS
+127 AEGLLDVPRIFGAGRIISQIGGHGDVYQKLS
-142 LTGPISGTDSADV
+142 LEASQRAYSPAFIVNGVD
-155 VSNLHAEVLE
+155 EV
-165 IRVKEGDRVEKGQV
+165 RR
-179 LAVLDRTDAQKEVDI
+179 A
-194 AQNSYELAVSEY
+194 
-206 NENIRDT
+206 
-213 RNGYEK
+213 
-219 AVHCRI
+219 CRI

-330 QEKEGVLPYLKEKT
+330 QGKEGVLPYLKEKT

-372 GDAAFGCPYSEA
+372 GDAAFGCSYSEA

-416 DQLGTLETG
+416 DQLGTLESG
-425 KLADVLLVEGRPDE
+425 KLADVLLVDGKPDE

-453 VQDGR
+453 IQDGR

>member
-1 MKEQNQLE
+1 MIVL
-9 GQEAEMRYKSQM
+9 
-21 EKIKKKGRADSRD
+21 KGRVLDGNGGAPIEKGAVVLEDNRIRLVCQQSELPDDS
-34 KSEKDRGTEMKPGTE
+34 T
-49 KAMFAEEKSE
+49 AEVY
-59 EEMEQELETLLNQ
+59 ELENGTIMPGLIDAHVHMGWGSATAVDWISMT
-72 PQEQKKKRRSPL
+72 PQLSM
-84 AAVKNIR
+84 A
-91 NWSPKKKKCGA
+91 
-102 AVLAVAAAV
+102 
-111 LVLRALA
+111 RALRDMA
-118 GGKSSAPAV
+118 QLRQQGYTAFRDLGSDVLLMRPAV
-127 ASMPLERGDVVSTLS
+127 AEGLLDVPRIFGAGRIISQIGGHGDVYQKLS
-142 LTGPISGTDSADV
+142 LEASQRAYSPAFIVNGVD
-155 VSNLHAEVLE
+155 EV
-165 IRVKEGDRVEKGQV
+165 RR
-179 LAVLDRTDAQKEVDI
+179 A
-194 AQNSYELAVSEY
+194 
-206 NENIRDT
+206 
-213 RNGYEK
+213 
-219 AVHCRI
+219 CRI

-330 QEKEGVLPYLKEKT
+330 QGKEGVLPYLKEMT

-357 ARKAR
+357 ARKAH

-416 DQLGTLETG
+416 DQLGTLESG
-425 KLADVLLVEGRPDE
+425 KLADVLLVDGKPDE

-453 VQDGR
+453 IQDGR

>member
-1 MKEQNQLE
+1 MIVL
-9 GQEAEMRYKSQM
+9 
-21 EKIKKKGRADSRD
+21 KGRVLDGNGGAPI
-34 KSEKDRGTEMKPGTE
+34 EKGAVVLEDNRIRLVCRQSQLPDDP
-49 KAMFAEEKSE
+49 AAEVY
-59 EEMEQELETLLNQ
+59 ELENGTIMPGLIDAHVHMGWGSATAVDWISMT
-72 PQEQKKKRRSPL
+72 PQLSM
-84 AAVKNIR
+84 A
-91 NWSPKKKKCGA
+91 
-102 AVLAVAAAV
+102 
-111 LVLRALA
+111 RALRDMA
-118 GGKSSAPAV
+118 QLRQQGYTAFRDLGSDVLLMRPAV
-127 ASMPLERGDVVSTLS
+127 AEGLLDVPRIFGAGRIISQIGGHGDVYQKLS
-142 LTGPISGTDSADV
+142 LEASQRAYSPAFIVNGVD
-155 VSNLHAEVLE
+155 EV
-165 IRVKEGDRVEKGQV
+165 RR
-179 LAVLDRTDAQKEVDI
+179 A
-194 AQNSYELAVSEY
+194 
-206 NENIRDT
+206 
-213 RNGYEK
+213 
-219 AVHCRI
+219 CRI

-330 QEKEGVLPYLKEKT
+330 QGKEGVLPYLKEKT

-372 GDAAFGCPYSEA
+372 GDAAFGCSYSEA

-406 KVNARLLQME
+406 KVNARLLQMG
-416 DQLGTLETG
+416 DQLGTLESG
-425 KLADVLLVEGRPDE
+425 KLADVLLVDGKPDE

-453 VQDGR
+453 IQDGR